1 MLGAGG
7 LRVDKAWMSRA
18 TVGTSRGQGAG
29 AVICGVGS
37 VAAPCPPLAPTHS
50 RHYVSNAHGYLFNDL
65 GAFFR
70 LETAPAAGFL
80 LDIWLIP
87 AATQPAAR

>member
-1 MLGAGG
+1 MNPIEQARLNSLYAAMLCA
-7 LRVDKAWMSRA
+7 LQLQSKAEKTVEAYARA
-18 TVGTSRGQGAG
+18 
-29 AVICGVGS
+29 I
-37 VAAPCPPLAPTHS
+37 
-50 RHYVSNAHGYLFNDL
+50 RHYVSNAHGYLFKDL

-87 AATQPAAR
+87 AATQPASR

>member
-1 MLGAGG
+1 MEAS
-7 LRVDKAWMSRA
+7 AQQA
-18 TVGTSRGQGAG
+18 IQ
-29 AVICGVGS
+29 
-37 VAAPCPPLAPTHS
+37 
-50 RHYVSNAHGYLFNDL
+50 RHYVSNAHGYLFNNL
-65 GAFFR
+65 GAIFR